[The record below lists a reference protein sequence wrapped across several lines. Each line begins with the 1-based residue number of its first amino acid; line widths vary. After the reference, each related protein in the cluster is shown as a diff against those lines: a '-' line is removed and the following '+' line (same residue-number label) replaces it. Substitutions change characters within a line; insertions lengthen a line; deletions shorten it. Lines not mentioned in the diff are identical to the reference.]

1 MNFTNGLKIVL
12 TCLLTFIVLNVGQ
25 TDKVH
30 AEADGNKSI
39 FDCLG
44 KNEDCEQ
51 EPESEFDSSES
62 INGDPANKETFG
74 LSFWDYVKTLFA
86 LLFVIALLFALL
98 KFINRKNRMFNQ
110 HRLMKNIGGL
120 SLGQNKSIQLVVIG
134 ETYFIVGV
142 GDEVRLLKEITD
154 PEEINVLE
162 NYFENE
168 DEQSSSNFVDKI
180 MTLLKSKSGSTDEES
195 VDFGKIFTSRL
206 DELKEERK
214 KHLNRL
220 KEKENRKDE

>member
-1 MNFTNGLKIVL
+1 MNIKNGLKLVL
-12 TCLLTFIVLNVGQ
+12 TCLFTFFVLNISQ
-25 TDKVH
+25 TDTVH
-30 AEADGNKSI
+30 AEADANKSI

-44 KNEDCEQ
+44 KNEDCAQ
-51 EPESEFDSSES
+51 APESEFDGSEPIS
-62 INGDPANKETFG
+62 GSATKEETFG
-74 LSFWDYVKTLFA
+74 LSFWDYLKTFFA

-154 PEEINVLE
+154 PEEIKVLD
-162 NYFENE
+162 NYFESD
-168 DEQSSSNFVDKI
+168 DEQNPSNIVDKI
-180 MTLLKSKSGSTDEES
+180 MTMLKSKSGSTDEEP

-206 DELKEERK
+206 DELREERK

-220 KEKENRKDE
+220 KEKENSKDE